1 MRSCRVKGKAH
12 EKGCNRYCSKELAY
26 HPGEGAGTKPIEL
39 FENYSL
45 DLPCVLFLLMIFAE
59 IL

>member
-45 DLPCVLFLLMIFAE
+45 DLPCVLF
-59 IL
+59 